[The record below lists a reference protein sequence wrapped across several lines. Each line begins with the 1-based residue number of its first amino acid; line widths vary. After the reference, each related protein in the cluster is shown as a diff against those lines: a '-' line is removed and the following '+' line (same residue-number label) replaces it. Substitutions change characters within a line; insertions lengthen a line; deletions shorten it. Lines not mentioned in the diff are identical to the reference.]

1 MAAKPGDEYESIVAN
16 AYAQFADS
24 ARVTKNEYIVGK
36 SGERRQ
42 CDVTVRTSLMGHG
55 VLLIIE
61 CKDYNWKLS
70 VGKVDELIGKRDDV
84 GASLAILVSDVG
96 FTSGAIRRANADGR
110 IQLSSVFDVNN
121 AKLKT
126 QLRIPMIVEWRRPV
140 PDPKV
145 QYWSTRSP
153 FTPDENVFTTVVNRF
168 AQRWNSNSLDTE
180 LGEHIYIDGFELA
193 PDHAIKIQATYKV
206 TRRLFYKRV
215 AITEGQG
222 IIHVPSERVQKL

>member
-1 MAAKPGDEYESIVAN
+1 
-16 AYAQFADS
+16 
-24 ARVTKNEYIVGK
+24 
-36 SGERRQ
+36 
-42 CDVTVRTSLMGHG
+42 
-55 VLLIIE
+55 
-61 CKDYNWKLS
+61 
-70 VGKVDELIGKRDDV
+70 
-84 GASLAILVSDVG
+84 VSDVG

-222 IIHVPSERVQKL
+222 IIHVPSGKITANSFTMEWIDNLDVAENWDRIDEAKIPDYMIWQTALDMCPIRGESTWNSGP